1 MSSTRITVTFQGRLT
16 AQPQPVGPA
25 SGITF
30 AAEAN
35 LAATAWQLTGQDTIQ
50 TGEFVELPWPELNLC
65 EVLGLQVK
73 SGPPLYARLTFQTS
87 AQAVVPVASSLA
99 LTFPAGD
106 RLTLLELTGG
116 SEGESTTFE
125 WLAAGDKASP

>member
-1 MSSTRITVTFQGRLT
+1 MSATRITVTFQGKLT

-30 AAEAN
+30 AAESN

-50 TGEFVELPWPELNLC
+50 TGSFTTIPWPVFNEA

-73 SGPPLYARLTFQTS
+73 SGPPLYARLSFQTS
-87 AQAVVPVASSLA
+87 DQAVVPVASSLL
-99 LTFPAGD
+99 LTFPEGD
-106 RLTLLELTGG
+106 RLTLLEIWGG
-116 SEGESTTFE
+116 SDAEATTFE
-125 WLAAGDKASP
+125 WLASGIKGAP